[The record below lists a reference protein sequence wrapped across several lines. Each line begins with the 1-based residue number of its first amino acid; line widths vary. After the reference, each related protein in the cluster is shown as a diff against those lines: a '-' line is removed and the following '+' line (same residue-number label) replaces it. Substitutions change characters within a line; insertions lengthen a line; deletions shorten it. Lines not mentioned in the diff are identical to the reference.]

1 MQDFYRVIADQGRR
15 PNILSQIET
24 GNEYFSYFIIN
35 LLVVQNVIT
44 GQVRVFILICWQLHT
59 VRGLSPLTFHHRIDT
74 E

>member
-35 LLVVQNVIT
+35 LLVVQNVI
-44 GQVRVFILICWQLHT
+44 GSCFYSNL
-59 VRGLSPLTFHHRIDT
+59 LTTAHC
-74 E
+74 

>member
-1 MQDFYRVIADQGRR
+1 MQDFYRVIANQGRR

-44 GQVRVFILICWQLHT
+44 GQVRVFILIC
-59 VRGLSPLTFHHRIDT
+59 
-74 E
+74 